1 MPSQAASISVNPMAV
16 INANNPGVKM
26 FDTMQ
31 ALAACRFSETN
42 RTVMIKFSHV
52 AVDVGRS
59 ILAYQYE
66 FCGLLPPV
74 Q

>member
-31 ALAACRFSETN
+31 ALAACRCCETN
-42 RTVMIKFSHV
+42 RTVMIKFSH
-52 AVDVGRS
+52 AANHTAR
-59 ILAYQYE
+59 
-66 FCGLLPPV
+66 
-74 Q
+74 